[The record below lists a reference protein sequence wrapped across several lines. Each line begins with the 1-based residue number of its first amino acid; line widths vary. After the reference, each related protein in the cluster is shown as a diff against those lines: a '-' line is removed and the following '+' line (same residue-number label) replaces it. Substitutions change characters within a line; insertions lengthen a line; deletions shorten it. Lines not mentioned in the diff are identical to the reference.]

1 MNFDEYQKLAKKTAV
16 YREAIGDLLKKPELF
31 YLYSALGLAGETGEV
46 VEKVKKLLRDKK
58 GIVDETSR
66 EEIIKEMGDVLWYL
80 AMLAEELK
88 VPFSKVAEAN
98 IEKLNSRKDRG
109 TVLGKGDNR

>member
-1 MNFDEYQKLAKKTAV
+1 MNFDEYQELAKKTAV
-16 YREAIGDLLKKPELF
+16 YKETIGDSLKPELF

-46 VEKVKKLLRDKK
+46 VEKVKKLLREKK
-58 GIVDETSR
+58 GIVDEASR

-88 VPFSKVAEAN
+88 VPLSKVVETN
-98 IEKLNSRKDRG
+98 IKKLNLWKDRR